1 MNQYYEKI
9 MDLKEAEEIKKV
21 IEKWQIL
28 SENLKQYP
36 TDAPILL
43 PDMLW
48 VAKSG
53 VGKTHLLRL
62 ISEYLDSQGNLM
74 SFYGDVKFFEF
85 LLNYCGPDAHFTEL
99 ERLMEEVN
107 HAAGFRS
114 EFKGIMRIDVDDWLT
129 HFEEKHFMS
138 FMEYLSANSDKW
150 MIILSVSSDDAE
162 KIHNFESFISMYLRI
177 EKITLSLPKTE
188 HLFDY
193 IERNLGAY
201 GISLENDAVELLYKT
216 IEELRKNKYFDGFK
230 SIKLMCQDIVYDT
243 YSKTAVEDKSLSAD
257 DLQNF
262 SAESEYVK
270 KTLKK
275 IQKVNEI
282 GFRLKKEETK

>member
-1 MNQYYEKI
+1 MNQYYDKI
-9 MDLKEAEEIKKV
+9 MDLKEAEELKKV
-21 IEKWQIL
+21 IAKWQTL
-28 SENLKQYP
+28 SENIKQYP
-36 TDAPILL
+36 TDAPIIL

-62 ISEYLDSQGNLM
+62 ISEYLDAQGNLM

-85 LLNYCGPDAHFTEL
+85 ILNYCSPDMHFTEL
-99 ERLMEEVN
+99 ERLIEEVKY
-107 HAAGFRS
+107 AAGFRS
-114 EFKGIMRIDVDDWLT
+114 EFKGIMRIDIDDWLT
-129 HFEEKHFMS
+129 HFEEKHFIS
-138 FMEYLSANSDKW
+138 FMEYLSSNSDKW
-150 MIILSVSSDDAE
+150 LIILSVSSDEEE
-162 KIHNFESFISMYLRI
+162 KIHNLESFLSMYLRI

-188 HLFDY
+188 NLFEY
-193 IERNLGAY
+193 IKRNLGAY
-201 GISLENDAVELLYKT
+201 GISLAEDAVELLYKT

-230 SIKLMCQDIVYDT
+230 SIKLMCQDIVYET
-243 YSKTAVEDKSLSAD
+243 YSKEYVENKVLCAD
-257 DLQNF
+257 DLKEF
-262 SAESEYVK
+262 SAGSEYVK